1 MKFLKSCSN
10 MFQLV
15 NTHFDVFQ
23 TCSKRV
29 PGTQSTSHHSPIKRR
44 GLQEHKTTTLLPAGT
59 WLEHALKRS
68 DLQERLEHVPSRSR
82 STIYTIDDKD
92 FS

>member
-10 MFQLV
+10 VFQLV
-15 NTHFDVFQ
+15 TTYFDVFQ

-29 PGTQSTSHHSPIKRR
+29 PGTQTPFHHPPLKPCD
-44 GLQEHKTTTLLPAGT
+44 LQEHIAETSLPAGT
-59 WLEHALKRS
+59 LLEHALKRS

-82 STIYTIDDKD
+82 STIYTIDEKD